1 MYMGKEV
8 ERATTVELFK
18 HPKHPYTTA
27 LLGSIPNIGEKK
39 DQLATIAGMVPSPF
53 NLPSGCVFHPRCPA
67 HAVSVTGS
75 IPIMQKLRRTTG
87 RVVSYMMAAGQT
99 RQKHRQSRIR
109 QLLTEEEG

>member
-18 HPKHPYTTA
+18 NPKHPYTTA

-67 HAVSVTGS
+67 FMPGKCDRIIPNYAEVDKEHWARCLLYDGCWPETAEAQAIKNQAV
-75 IPIMQKLRRTTG
+75 
-87 RVVSYMMAAGQT
+87 AD
-99 RQKHRQSRIR
+99 
-109 QLLTEEEG
+109 